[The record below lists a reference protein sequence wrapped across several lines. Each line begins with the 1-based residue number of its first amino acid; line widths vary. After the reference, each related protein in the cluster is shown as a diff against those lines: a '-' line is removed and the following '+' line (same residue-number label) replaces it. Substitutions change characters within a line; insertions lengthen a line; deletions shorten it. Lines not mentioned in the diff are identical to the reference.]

1 MGDTVTVRYSGVRR
15 TMRIVGEAVFPAFGL
30 GTFTPTSLGEGAEL
44 TGEPLAAGTAGEGCP
59 RGASCY
65 NFFLIRF
72 PPAAQ
77 VDAASRALAT
87 FAGSLGCPPGACV
100 PVADQRP
107 ADIQNYERVRDTP
120 LVLGALLGFLSLATL
135 AHVLVTS
142 ARRGRR
148 DLAVLKALGLTRR
161 QVAATVAWQATALA
175 VAALVIGTP
184 LGVVAGKLA
193 WAAFATSLG
202 VPTGA
207 DIPVFAV
214 LATVAGAL
222 LAANALAAGPALA
235 ASWAPPAEALRSE

>member
-1 MGDTVTVRYSGVRR
+1 
-15 TMRIVGEAVFPAFGL
+15 
-30 GTFTPTSLGEGAEL
+30 
-44 TGEPLAAGTAGEGCP
+44 
-59 RGASCY
+59 
-65 NFFLIRF
+65 
-72 PPAAQ
+72 
-77 VDAASRALAT
+77 
-87 FAGSLGCPPGACV
+87 
-100 PVADQRP
+100 
-107 ADIQNYERVRDTP
+107 
-120 LVLGALLGFLSLATL
+120 
-135 AHVLVTS
+135 
-142 ARRGRR
+142 
-148 DLAVLKALGLTRR
+148 LKALGLTRR